1 MKKFISLI
9 FVIVF
14 AFVLVGCGGGSGTGP
29 TVQVSIAVNGDS
41 VVYVGKTAQYTA
53 EVTPADTAD
62 KAVAWST
69 TDEAAL
75 TIDENGLAT
84 GKAAKTTVYVV
95 ATLKADENIK
105 TRKKVSVK
113 IEGSGDGDDSE
124 YPDLQGYTIKI
135 AQAETALHEFDPFL
149 AGYKS
154 ADKDFKQQA
163 WRDVEE
169 MFSCTIEVVAY
180 PSSAEW
186 GPSRWNYI
194 LTQAQ
199 MQTADYDFY
208 TVPDDQIAQ
217 FVEGGALINVSDFYD
232 LHGDNMMDPS
242 FYTSGSYQ
250 GKLYAVSNSENNVYS
265 VMYYN
270 VGLYET
276 LKEVDPTLEEP
287 AQIFLNGEWTHTKFL
302 SYCQQVQAAMAKKY
316 GALGTANDETQE
328 YYAVSGWDAYWWAG
342 LASNDGEP
350 IADIN
355 EMKINMDTPHKAQA
369 AEIVKQLYNGSGL
382 ADPAQSV
389 DQGVESWNLGKA
401 FFNTGDLWFV
411 NADNRWSSNM
421 WGEDTRYGYVPW
433 PRAVDV
439 KHENIKIAMGGTATW
454 VMPIGRDYSGYGD
467 DCKPE
472 NIYWAIAKYLQL
484 AKQYYQEDETYDRD
498 AALANVAAKFAH
510 SEASQE
516 AYIYIQNLI
525 EAGAGYFDPMCNAQ
539 NPVGG
544 LYTNSTTRT
553 TVKGAVSQY
562 CTTGAVTTW
571 EEAIINLVPVLQESL
586 RKAFS

>member
-1 MKKFISLI
+1 MKKFLSLI
-9 FVIVF
+9 FVTVF
-14 AFVLVGCGGGSGTGP
+14 GFILVGCGGGTTP
-29 TVQVSIAVNGDS
+29 TVTQLKVEVDGAPS
-41 VVYVGKTAQYTA
+41 VTVGETATYTA
-53 EVTPADTAD
+53 TVTPEDAAD
-62 KAVAWST
+62 KTVKWST
-69 TDEAAL
+69 SDEAAL
-75 TIDENGLAT
+75 SIDQTGKAT
-84 GKAAKTTVYVV
+84 GKAAKSTVYVF
-95 ATLKADENIK
+95 AEANADSTVK
-105 TRKKVSVK
+105 GRKKVTVK
-113 IEGSGDGDDSE
+113 AAGSGSDDEGD

-154 ADKDFKQQA
+154 ADKEFKQQA

-169 MFSCTIEVVAY
+169 MFNCTIEVVAY

-199 MQTADYDFY
+199 KQTADYDFY

-217 FVEGGALINVSDFYD
+217 FVEGGALINVEDFYD
-232 LHGDNMMDPS
+232 LYGDNMMDPS

-250 GKLYAVSNSENNVYS
+250 GNLYAVSNSENNVYS

-270 VGLYET
+270 IGLYEA

-287 AQIFLNGEWTHTKFL
+287 AQIFLDGNWTHTKFL
-302 SYCQQVQAAMAKKY
+302 SYVQQVQAAMAKKY
-316 GALGTANDETQE
+316 GALGTANDEAQE
-328 YYAVSGWDAYWWAG
+328 YFAVSGWDAYWWAG

-355 EMKINMDTPHKAQA
+355 TMKINIDTPHKVQA
-369 AEIVKQLYNGSGL
+369 AEIVKQIYNGSGL
-382 ADPAQSV
+382 ADKAQSV

-439 KHENIKIAMGGTATW
+439 LFKDIKIGMGGTATW

-467 DCKPE
+467 DCNAK

-484 AKQYYQEDETYDRD
+484 SKKYYQEDEAYDRD
-498 AALANVAAKFAH
+498 AALAAVAAKFAH

-525 EAGAGYFDPMCNAQ
+525 EAGNGYFDPMVNAQ

-562 CTTGAVTTW
+562 CTTGAVATW
-571 EEAIINLVPVLQESL
+571 EEAIANLLPVLQESL